1 MSKINID
8 EIVIPQNRVREFNP
22 DKIDELKDSIK
33 EIGLLQ
39 PIIVNNQNILIAG
52 LHRLEACKALGW
64 TEIDCI
70 VKDLQELD
78 AELAEIDENLIRSE
92 LTTLERFELLKR
104 RKEIYEAKYP
114 QTKAATGVELANKR
128 WNKSDAGDTVSP
140 ASFNEDTAKKTNVS
154 PRTIKRGV
162 QIATNIDDEVKAI
175 IKNTDIANSTRNLV
189 SLARLEPE
197 KQKKVA
203 EKIKNENIDNVE
215 KAIALI
221 KKEEFMQNIEQ
232 QKQEIESNNLKAPD
246 GLFEVVVIDPP
257 WPYGTKYDPAG
268 RRSANPYPEM
278 SINELKEL
286 KLPAAEN
293 STLFLWTTH
302 KFIRNAFE
310 LLDVW
315 GFEYR
320 NALVWDKQK
329 MGLGN
334 LFRLQCEF
342 CLVGFK
348 GKPLLV
354 NDGTFRD
361 IISETRREHSRKP
374 DSFYEMVD
382 KLCVGRK
389 LDYFS
394 RQKRDGWETYGND
407 TEKFESKNENNIFL
421 F

>member
-1 MSKINID
+1 VNKISIN
-8 EIVIPQNRVREFNP
+8 EIVVPQNRVREFNP

-39 PIIVNNQNILIAG
+39 PVVINSQNILIAG
-52 LHRLEACKALGW
+52 LHRLEACKSLGW

-114 QTKAATGVELANKR
+114 QTKAGISQALGMH
-128 WNKSDAGDTVSP
+128 KSLGHDVGDTVSP
-140 ASFNEDTAKKTNVS
+140 TSFTEDTAKKMNIS
-154 PRTIKRGV
+154 PRTIERGV

-246 GLFEVVVIDPP
+246 GLFEVIVIDPP

-278 SINELKEL
+278 SIDELKEL

-293 STLFLWTTH
+293 SILFLWTTH
-302 KFIRNAFE
+302 KFIQAAFE
-310 LLDVW
+310 LLKVW

-320 NALVWDKQK
+320 NILVWDKQK

-361 IISETRREHSRKP
+361 IISEPRREHSRKP

-407 TEKFESKNENNIFL
+407 TEKFANEF
-421 F
+421 